1 MNENHSRLTSALLMA
16 GRRWRMLAQTTL
28 SELSI
33 SEARASALVWI
44 SRLGGGVR
52 QITLA
57 GYIGIEG
64 PSLVRLL
71 DELSAAGLVVRKED
85 TADRRA
91 KTVWLTEA
99 GAQLADKIEHVLSG
113 LREQV
118 FGELSA
124 SDIDAALRVFKA
136 VSEAGAHQPS
146 TVNVV
151 TPGD

>member
-1 MNENHSRLTSALLMA
+1 MNERHARLTSALLMA

-71 DELSAAGLVVRKED
+71 DELSAAGLVVRRED
-85 TADRRA
+85 PADRRA

-99 GAQLADKIEHVLSG
+99 GAQLAAKIEHVLSG

-118 FGELSA
+118 FGGLASA
-124 SDIDAALRVFKA
+124 DIDGALRVFQA
-136 VSEAGAHQPS
+136 VNDASAQPAPTAGTES
-146 TVNVV
+146 
-151 TPGD
+151 PGN